1 MFSLFKDRTAKKL
14 KKKHSML
21 LEQAM
26 QAQRRGDI
34 RMYSKLTAEA
44 EDVFNEFKQASEQQS

>member
-26 QAQRRGDI
+26 QAQRRGGHQN
-34 RMYSKLTAEA
+34 
-44 EDVFNEFKQASEQQS
+44 VFKTDRRS

>member
-1 MFSLFKDRTAKKL
+1 MFSFFKDRTAKKL

-21 LEQAM
+21 LEEAM

-44 EDVFNEFKQASEQQS
+44 EDVYNEFKRASSEQA